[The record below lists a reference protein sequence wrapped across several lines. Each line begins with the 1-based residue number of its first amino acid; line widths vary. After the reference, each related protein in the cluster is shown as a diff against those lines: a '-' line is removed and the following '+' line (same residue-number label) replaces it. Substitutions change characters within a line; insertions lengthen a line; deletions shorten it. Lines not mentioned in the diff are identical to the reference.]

1 MRMLKVVF
9 VGLFLM
15 LSQAL
20 YAGPVNINEADVSA
34 LSAELK
40 GVGEKK
46 AQAII
51 EYRKLNG
58 PFKNVDDL
66 QNVKGISVKTIDKN
80 RQNITL

>member
-9 VGLFLM
+9 ISLFLL
-15 LSQAL
+15 LSHAV
-20 YAGPVNINEADVSA
+20 YAGPVNINEADATA

-40 GVGEKK
+40 GIGEKK

-51 EYRKLNG
+51 DYRKLNG

-66 QNVKGISVKTIDKN
+66 QNVKGISIKTIDKN